1 MATIGILGLGLI
13 GGFAAEKY
21 LAAGHRVLAVRRPS
35 TEGLVAQGGE
45 LVATPREL
53 AAKSEMLIS
62 ALPNDDAIRASMYG
76 ADGVAAGAH
85 KGLVVIEMNTTSI
98 EMKEEEKAALDRTPA
113 VILDA
118 PISGTRPILAA
129 GRGVIMSSGDEAAAE
144 RVRPLLELVAPKT
157 MYVGAYGT
165 GIKLKMVINFLVG
178 ANTVAVAEAMAMG
191 HAMGLSSQQILDAAG
206 PSAGGSVVF
215 NLRAPTIAERK
226 WQPTAGP
233 SKLLYKDLEIIE
245 KQADALGLPAPFLRA
260 ANELYKQTAATGR
273 LEDDV
278 SCVYDFM
285 TAKK

>member
-13 GGFAAEKY
+13 GGYAAEKY

-35 TEGLVAQGGE
+35 TEVLAAQGGE

-53 AAKSEMLIS
+53 AAASDLLIS
-62 ALPNDDAIRASMYG
+62 ALPDDDAIRASMYG
-76 ADGVAAGAH
+76 PDGVAAGAH
-85 KGLVVIEMNTTSI
+85 KSLVVIEMNTTSVA
-98 EMKEEEKAALDRTPA
+98 MKEEEKAAIDRTPA
-113 VILDA
+113 IILDA

-129 GRGVIMSSGDEAAAE
+129 GRGIIMTSGDEAAAE

-157 MYVGAYGT
+157 MYVGTYGT
-165 GIKLKMVINFLVG
+165 GIKLKLTINFLVA
-178 ANTVAVAEAMAMG
+178 ANTVAVAEAMAFG
-191 HAMGLSSQQILDAAG
+191 HAMGLTSQQMLDTVG
-206 PSAGGSVVF
+206 PSAGGSIIF

-233 SKLLYKDLEIIE
+233 SKLLYKDLDIIE
-245 KQADALGLPAPFLRA
+245 RQADSLGLAAPFLRA
-260 ANELYKQTAATGR
+260 ANALYQQTAATGR

-278 SCVYDFM
+278 SVVYEFL